1 MRNTIA
7 IFTALL
13 LLPTLLFSQS
23 LFESETA
30 EEKNSNNKLKLD
42 INGYGR
48 GSAFV
53 GLDKYD
59 FTNVFGEMVFT
70 GKLNYNNAFLFSDI
84 RLREGYAFNEPNT
97 SIQFK
102 ELYAGFSD
110 DKIDVLLGNQIVTWG
125 RTDGFNPTNC
135 ITPNDYFFL
144 TSNTDDQKL
153 ANFMLRFKYRI
164 TDQIE
169 LDLISIP
176 IYNSS
181 IYRYELF
188 NLGLGAEANVN
199 FRNMDLPDKTIE
211 NASVA
216 ARLNFELTLAGF
228 SVSYFRGYNTDY
240 GFNIQ
245 NIDLTSG
252 IPVIT
257 NAATPYMKNM
267 IGADFSIP
275 VSSWIIRGEMAYNMT
290 EDYKDKMY
298 VPNPDLSY
306 VVGLERNFSGFNT
319 ILQYI
324 GKYTFDYTELNVPV
338 LTDPANPMAQ
348 AQYANEL
355 ITYEL
360 SMFNRKQFYQQETFN
375 HALALTVS
383 KPLAYN
389 VWNIE
394 FTAYYN
400 ITSEEYMLRPKVSW
414 DISDALSAS
423 AGYSYMAG
431 PEQQIFDYAGPVLN
445 GGFVE
450 LKVNF

>member
-1 MRNTIA
+1 MRNIITIL
-7 IFTALL
+7 TALL
-13 LLPTLLFSQS
+13 LLPTMLFSQS
-23 LFESETA
+23 LFESATA
-30 EEKNSNNKLKLD
+30 VDENSTNKLKLD
-42 INGYGR
+42 FNGYGR

-53 GLDKYD
+53 GFDEYN
-59 FTNVFGEMVFT
+59 FTTIFGET
-70 GKLNYNNAFLFSDI
+70 ALIGKLNYNNAFLFSDI
-84 RLREGYAFNEPNT
+84 RLREGYAFNEPNST
-97 SIQFK
+97 IQFK
-102 ELYAGFSD
+102 EVYAGFSS
-110 DKIDVLLGNQIVTWG
+110 KKFDVLLGNQIVTWG

-188 NLGLGAEANVN
+188 ELGENVS
-199 FRNMDLPDKTIE
+199 FSDMVLPDKTFE
-211 NASVA
+211 NAALA
-216 ARLNFELTLAGF
+216 ARLNFELPKAGF
-228 SVSYFRGYNTDY
+228 SVSYFRGYNPDY
-240 GFNIQ
+240 GFDTQ
-245 NIDLTSG
+245 SIDWTSG
-252 IPVIT
+252 MPVVT
-257 NAATPYMKNM
+257 NVATPYIKNM
-267 IGADFSIP
+267 IGVDFSIP
-275 VSSWIIRGEMAYNMT
+275 VKSWIIRGEMAYNIT

-306 VVGLERNFSGFNT
+306 VAGLERNFSGFNT

-324 GKYTFDYTELNVPV
+324 GKYTFDFTELSVPV
-338 LTDPANPMAQ
+338 LTDPANPFAQ
-348 AQYANEL
+348 VQYANDL
-355 ITYEL
+355 IYYE
-360 SMFNRKQFYQQETFN
+360 SKMFNRRQFYQQEEFN

-383 KPLAYN
+383 KPIAYDI
-389 VWNIE
+389 WNIE
-394 FTAYYN
+394 LTAYYN
-400 ITSEEYMLRPKVSW
+400 FTSEEYMFRPKVSW

-431 PEQQIFDYAGPVLN
+431 SEKQIFDYAGPVLN
-445 GGFVE
+445 GGFIE